1 MGGRGAVEIK
11 SLSDRAGKWLQS
23 QHNADKT
30 IEQLIELAANP
41 SLYLSLKIAKALD
54 LPHPD
59 RVPSAMGAPVKVSD
73 EALICLRSDGLTYA
87 GISERLGLSPTL
99 ARLSPGQVGNRLRKI
114 QRTTKPK

>member
-1 MGGRGAVEIK
+1 MEIK
-11 SLSDRAGKWLQS
+11 NLSDRAEKWLKS
-23 QHNADKT
+23 QVNPDAT

-41 SLYLSLKIAKALD
+41 SIYLSLKIAKALD

-59 RVPSAMGAPVKVSD
+59 RVSSVMGAPVKVSD

-87 GISERLGLSPTL
+87 MISERLGLSPTL

-114 QRTTKPK
+114 QRITKPK

>member
-1 MGGRGAVEIK
+1 MEINN
-11 SLSDRAGKWLQS
+11 LSDRAEQWLKS

-41 SLYLSLKIAKALD
+41 SIYLSLKIAKALD

-59 RVPSAMGAPVKVSD
+59 RVSSVMGAPVKVSD

-87 GISERLGLSPTL
+87 MISERLGLSPTL

-114 QRTTKPK
+114 QRITKPK